1 ILAHE
6 PGHFLGLDH
15 THGREFK
22 TVKDAEEHFLQNNR
36 NPQVFDGDGLADTP
50 PDPYIAEL
58 KRDFPSK
65 GLYLAGVRFNPDRT
79 NIMSYWDYDAKRLS
93 REQIQR
99 VLATLQTHPHRRTL
113 LDPKLVTKIPDN
125 PQRLSWVHSRGLFRA
140 VGNNQWVEQIG
151 KNRHEFAEL
160 NQN

>member
-1 ILAHE
+1 
-6 PGHFLGLDH
+6 
-15 THGREFK
+15 
-22 TVKDAEEHFLQNNR
+22 
-36 NPQVFDGDGLADTP
+36 
-50 PDPYIAEL
+50 
-58 KRDFPSK
+58 
-65 GLYLAGVRFNPDRT
+65 PDRT

-125 PQRLSWVHSRGLFRA
+125 PQRLSRVHSRGLFRA

-160 NQN
+160 NQNVDFVELKNIRAEAWVRLFRDRCEVKGGPDGEFKPLYFGVWER